1 MAKRSAKVAAKT
13 ARPQWVH
20 QFLVVLTGTQP
31 LVWRRIQVP
40 QTATYWDLHVAIQDA
55 MGWEDMHLHEF
66 RLGIP
71 KDGLGIRV
79 GMDEEDDDVDC
90 PLALGWERELS
101 EDFGRSY
108 ERPAMTYHY
117 DFGDDWLHGVIHE
130 GTAMPARPF
139 RYALCLAGERAC
151 PPEDC
156 GGLSG
161 FADVLHAVAH
171 PEDADEDLGA
181 WLPRNYDPAGF
192 DPVSVKFSNPRT
204 RLRVMQRG

>member
-1 MAKRSAKVAAKT
+1 MAKRSAKVAAT
-13 ARPQWVH
+13 VTRPQWVH

-79 GMDEEDDDVDC
+79 GIDEEDDDVDC
-90 PLALGWERELS
+90 PLAFSWEREIS
-101 EDFGRSY
+101 EDFGRPY
-108 ERPAMTYHY
+108 DRPAMTYHY

-139 RYALCLAGERAC
+139 RHALCLAGERAC

-171 PEDADEDLGA
+171 PEEADADLVA
-181 WLPRNYDPAGF
+181 WLPRGYDPARF
-192 DPVSVKFSNPRT
+192 DPAAVKFSNPRT
-204 RLRVMQRG
+204 RLRAMQRG